1 MWFQYLFIK
10 LKIISVVIH
19 FIFQDSS
26 ITMANFL
33 TKLFRLPFK
42 KTFSLSSSFENSTLS
57 GRWALDYDGTIQE
70 RKVYWAN
77 MDNCG
82 CCNDVGNIVDVKKIQ
97 KKR

>member
-1 MWFQYLFIK
+1 
-10 LKIISVVIH
+10 
-19 FIFQDSS
+19 
-26 ITMANFL
+26 MANFL

-42 KTFSLSSSFENSTLS
+42 KTFLLSSSFENSTLS
-57 GRWALDYDGTIQE
+57 GRWALDYDGTIQG

-97 KKR
+97 KKDHAEDDEFILPYII